1 MIRQALARL
10 LGAPLERAA
19 GEGTADAIVILGAPL
34 ARDGLLTDVL
44 RERVIAG
51 HQLWR
56 AGAAPLVCVTG
67 GPSRGRTE
75 AGAMAEALA
84 DLGVPP
90 HALRIETESR
100 TTSENVT
107 RVAALLAAD
116 GVRSVWVVTQP
127 FHLRRACWL
136 FRRAG
141 LDARG
146 FRIADGLQDRE
157 PERALR
163 WIRREYAAW
172 ARALLRR

>member
-1 MIRQALARL
+1 MIARLARV

-19 GEGTADAIVILGAPL
+19 GAGTADAIVILGAPL
-34 ARDGLLTDVL
+34 AKDGLLTDVL
-44 RERVIAG
+44 RERVMAG
-51 HQLWR
+51 YELWKR
-56 AGAAPLVCVTG
+56 GAAPLICVTG

-75 AGAMAEALA
+75 AEAMADALR
-84 DLGVPP
+84 DLGVPA
-90 HALRIETESR
+90 HALRIEAESR
-100 TTSENVT
+100 TTTENAT
-107 RVAALLAAD
+107 RTAALLAAD

-141 LDARG
+141 FDARG

>member
-1 MIRQALARL
+1 VIRGALVRV

-44 RERVIAG
+44 RERVVAG
-51 HQLWR
+51 YQLWE

-75 AGAMAEALA
+75 AEAMAEALR
-84 DLGVPP
+84 DLGVPAG
-90 HALRIETESR
+90 ALRIEPEAR
-100 TTSENVT
+100 TTGENAT
-107 RVAALLAAD
+107 RVAALLAGD

-146 FRIADGLQDRE
+146 WRIAGGLQDRE